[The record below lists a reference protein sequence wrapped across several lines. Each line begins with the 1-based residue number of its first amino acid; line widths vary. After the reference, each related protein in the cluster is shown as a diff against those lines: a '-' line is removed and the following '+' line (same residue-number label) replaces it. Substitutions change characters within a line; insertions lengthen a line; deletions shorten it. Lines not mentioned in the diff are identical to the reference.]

1 MLFFAV
7 EPPAR
12 AAAFFFFCV
21 VPAALRSAAAFVS
34 AAHVPR
40 RAARAAFRPIMVT
53 RLDVVTILLAV
64 DRIGWACGTMKLL
77 TVAAEKART
86 ASVRSFMAEVAA
98 DDLRLLCANLGN
110 SDFHNFSMPLSA
122 WSRCAD
128 VIAEYPAGA
137 SELAQ
142 STTIV
147 TGPTAGIG
155 VETARWLASLGG
167 RTVLA
172 ARNLDKA
179 AAVASEIRRTHPQ
192 AQISAIQCDLV
203 SLASVSQFVDE
214 FRKQSAAEGWPPLKC
229 IVLNA
234 GVITMTHR
242 LTEDGFEETFAV
254 SHLAHWL
261 LATLL
266 LPELKAAAPS
276 RVVLVSSG
284 SHLGP
289 HATRRVASI
298 DALRA
303 HVAQP
308 DGRGW
313 GLRRAILAYGSA
325 KLCNATMA
333 HAIDAKF
340 CASDGVAACS
350 LHPGTMM
357 ATRIGRES
365 RLVDF
370 LMRSL
375 LAPFTKDMD
384 QGSSTTLACC
394 LAPHASLGG
403 RFFAD
408 CKPTFRSK
416 LVDDDA
422 AEALWALSAE
432 LCGRT

>member
-1 MLFFAV
+1 
-7 EPPAR
+7 
-12 AAAFFFFCV
+12 
-21 VPAALRSAAAFVS
+21 
-34 AAHVPR
+34 
-40 RAARAAFRPIMVT
+40 
-53 RLDVVTILLAV
+53 
-64 DRIGWACGTMKLL
+64 
-77 TVAAEKART
+77 
-86 ASVRSFMAEVAA
+86 
-98 DDLRLLCANLGN
+98 
-110 SDFHNFSMPLSA
+110 MPLSA

-276 RVVLVSSG
+276 RVVLISSG

-340 CASDGVAACS
+340 CASHGVAACS

-357 ATRIGRES
+357 ATTIGRES

-408 CKPTFRSK
+408 CKPAFRSK